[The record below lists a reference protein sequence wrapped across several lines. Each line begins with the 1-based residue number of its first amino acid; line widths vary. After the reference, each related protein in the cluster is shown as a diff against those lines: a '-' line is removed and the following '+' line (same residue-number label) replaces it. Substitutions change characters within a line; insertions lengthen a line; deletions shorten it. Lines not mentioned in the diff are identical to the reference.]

1 MATTPTASERKKT
14 KAGAHTLLLL
24 LALFTIAGAI
34 AATSFIQ
41 SIRTTTND
49 PFAHI
54 TNYEECVAAG
64 FPALK
69 SYPGQ
74 CILPNGKRFIQ
85 EIPIDE
91 QINSYSACVAAGN
104 PVMESA
110 PPQCRTRD
118 GRTFVAT
125 PSEWP
130 YPNQEFIP
138 ETNCTTNDE
147 CKLIN
152 VEKKYSCCYAGA
164 CEITDYSEEKWI
176 AVNAE
181 WFAAQRMLNC
191 PSQESCGP
199 TPLCAVYIEPSGY
212 AAKCIQNTCQKT
224 LEGN

>member
-1 MATTPTASERKKT
+1 MASTLPSARKKT

-34 AATSFIQ
+34 AASSFIQ
-41 SIRTTTND
+41 SIRSTSND

-74 CILPNGKRFIQ
+74 CILPNGTRFIQ

-91 QINSYSACVAAGN
+91 QINSYTACVAAGN
-104 PVMESA
+104 PIMESA
-110 PPQCRTRD
+110 PPQCRTRS
-118 GRTFVAT
+118 GKTFTAT

-130 YPNQEFIP
+130 FPAQEFIP
-138 ETNCTTNDE
+138 ETACAADNE

-152 VEKKYSCCYAGA
+152 AEQKYSCCYAGA

-181 WFAAQRMLNC
+181 WFATQRTRYC
-191 PSQESCGP
+191 PSAQECGP
-199 TPLCAVYIEPSGY
+199 APLCAVYVETSGY
-212 AAKCIQNTCQKT
+212 TAKCIQNTCQKA
-224 LEGN
+224 LEGS